1 MSAASPP
8 RAAPSRF
15 SRPVAAAAGTCEEAA
30 VDELYER
37 IVDAAMELAERD
49 GYDAVRL
56 RDLAASADVALGTVY
71 RRFASKEDI
80 LAAVL
85 DRESS
90 RLEAAIEGGTLPGD
104 TPRARLLHFFSLA
117 TAALVARPKLA
128 RATLRTVASGEPELS
143 QKVLRFHG
151 RITRIILLALHGP
164 ESTGAPASPAE
175 HTVAHF
181 LQQIWFGALIGWSGG
196 LHSAEEI
203 DRQMENACR
212 LLLAGLGQVGEQI
225 ESGPSIPPS
234 HAGAGGHVGAGGAE
248 GTGRHVSG

>member
-1 MSAASPP
+1 M
-8 RAAPSRF
+8 
-15 SRPVAAAAGTCEEAA
+15 
-30 VDELYER
+30 DELYER

-71 RRFASKEDI
+71 RRFSSKEDI

-90 RLEAAIEGGTLPGD
+90 RLEAVIEAGTLPGD
-104 TPRARLLHFFSLA
+104 TPEARLLHFFSLA

-151 RITRIILLALHGP
+151 RITRIILLALRGAEHGV
-164 ESTGAPASPAE
+164 APASPAE

-196 LHSAEEI
+196 LHAPEEI
-203 DRQMENACR
+203 DRQMLHACR

-225 ESGPSIPPS
+225 QSGPDVPS
-234 HAGAGGHVGAGGAE
+234 ASGGVAGRLAAGVGDPG
-248 GTGRHVSG
+248 GRHVAG

>member
-1 MSAASPP
+1 M
-8 RAAPSRF
+8 
-15 SRPVAAAAGTCEEAA
+15 
-30 VDELYER
+30 DELYER

-71 RRFASKEDI
+71 RRFTSKEDI

-90 RLEAAIEGGTLPGD
+90 RLEAAIEGGTLPGE
-104 TPRARLLHFFSLA
+104 TPQARLLHFFSLA

-128 RATLRTVASGEPELS
+128 RATLRTVASGEPDLS

-164 ESTGAPASPAE
+164 ESSGAPASPAE

-196 LHSAEEI
+196 LHPAEEI
-203 DRQMENACR
+203 DRQMEHACT
-212 LLLAGLGQVGEQI
+212 LLLAGLGQAGEEIQ
-225 ESGPSIPPS
+225 SGPAVPQGSPS
-234 HAGAGGHVGAGGAE
+234 STGRLAGGVTDAS
-248 GTGRHVSG
+248 GRHVDG